1 MRPRLNDP
9 CHEVAESLFLSR
21 SGATRFVDRLEEQG
35 LVTREGIPGDR
46 RGVVLSLTPRGLE
59 RLHEARA
66 IHHMSVKDH
75 FTRFLTEDEV
85 RSFHSAFRKI
95 LSAAEAPPSSEDSV
109 RQTRRNR

>member
-75 FTRFLTEDEV
+75 FTRFLTEEEV
-85 RSFHSAFRKI
+85 QSFHSAFRKI
-95 LSAAEAPPSSEDSV
+95 LSAAETPPSSDSV